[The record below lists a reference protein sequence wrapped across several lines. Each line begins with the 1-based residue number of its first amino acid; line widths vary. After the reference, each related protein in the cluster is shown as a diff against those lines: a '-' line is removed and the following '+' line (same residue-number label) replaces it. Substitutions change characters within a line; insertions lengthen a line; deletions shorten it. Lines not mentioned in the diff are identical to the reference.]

1 MSVYSRISDEDR
13 KKIPDKDRCE
23 INYNGYHA
31 FTVVNISNTGEP
43 FMVCTKCQCVVP
55 IVPPKKQK

>member
-1 MSVYSRISDEDR
+1 MGVYARVDDEAR

-23 INYNGYHA
+23 INYSGYHA
-31 FTVVNISNTGEP
+31 FAVVSVTPTGEP